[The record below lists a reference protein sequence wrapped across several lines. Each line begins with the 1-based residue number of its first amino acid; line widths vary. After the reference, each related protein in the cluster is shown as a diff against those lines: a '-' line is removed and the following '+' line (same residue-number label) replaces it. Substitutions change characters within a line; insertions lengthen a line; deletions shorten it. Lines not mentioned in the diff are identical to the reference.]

1 MYKRYTVSQLKELC
15 EERCL
20 DYKSLRNKREVI
32 DVLERYDEI
41 NSHEIDNDE
50 RVCDDGTG
58 DDCEVESEG
67 SEGDSADSEGEHS
80 GDNVSVAAG
89 NLPDSGK
96 DGEPNEIAL
105 MRLKVALA
113 QEKRLAFEVERR
125 LKEEERLA
133 RGRETVQP
141 ERVERPIVGHPLR
154 LNCAK

>member
-1 MYKRYTVSQLKELC
+1 MYKRYTVAQLKELC
-15 EERCL
+15 EHRCL
-20 DYKSLRNKREVI
+20 DHESLRYKRELI
-32 DVLERYDEI
+32 DVLERYDEL
-41 NSHEIDNDE
+41 NSQEIDNDE
-50 RVCDDGTG
+50 RVCDDSTG
-58 DDCEVESEG
+58 DDCKVEYEG
-67 SEGDSADSEGEHS
+67 SEGESEASEGEHS
-80 GDNVSVAAG
+80 SDNVSVAAG
-89 NLPDSGK
+89 NLPDSWG

-113 QEKRLAFEVERR
+113 WEKRLAFEAERR